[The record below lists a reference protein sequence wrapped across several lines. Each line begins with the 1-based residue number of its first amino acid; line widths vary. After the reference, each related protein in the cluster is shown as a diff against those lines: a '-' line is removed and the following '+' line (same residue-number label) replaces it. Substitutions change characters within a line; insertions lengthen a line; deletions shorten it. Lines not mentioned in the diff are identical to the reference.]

1 MSTEKAVYYPEDK
14 KFLLNLSPHVSHY
27 EVLVCTAPQLRTA
40 SVAEAFWLSAA
51 WTNGEGGM
59 NRERA
64 LKIVLVLVGLI
75 FLFGVYPLMMYLW
88 PSGWRWQPNQPEYEQ
103 MILGVYATL
112 GIFLL
117 LPSRN
122 PSANRSLIAF
132 TAWSSLVHAA
142 IMAVQAF
149 RQTWANADISLG
161 DVPALVIVGVA
172 LIAFSSGEAASG
184 TSLSW
189 ERLARGL

>member
-1 MSTEKAVYYPEDK
+1 
-14 KFLLNLSPHVSHY
+14 
-27 EVLVCTAPQLRTA
+27 
-40 SVAEAFWLSAA
+40 
-51 WTNGEGGM
+51 M

-64 LKIVLVLVGLI
+64 LKVVLVLVGLI
-75 FLFGVYPLMMYLW
+75 FLLGVYPLMMFLW
-88 PSGWRWQPNQPEYEQ
+88 PSGWRWQPNQPDYEQ

-117 LPSRN
+117 LASRN

-149 RQTWANADISLG
+149 RDASEHGHLLG
-161 DVPALVIVGVA
+161 DIPALFIVGIV
-172 LIAFSSGEAASG
+172 LIA
-184 TSLSW
+184 LSPAKPSADN
-189 ERLARGL
+189 RR